1 MEVKEVGPIF
11 GKTLK
16 DQRGRDLIKWR
27 DGTEYFID
35 VDEETGHGLSPLGF
49 SILRLAFCVLR
60 FACRVSVSHLV
71 VRSPSAS
78 SWTLTRGSGCT
89 QTKSHT
95 HKQALTFI
103 PSQ

>member
-35 VDEETGHGLSPLGF
+35 VDEETGHAS
-49 SILRLAFCVLR
+49 RL
-60 FACRVSVSHLV
+60 
-71 VRSPSAS
+71 
-78 SWTLTRGSGCT
+78 
-89 QTKSHT
+89 
-95 HKQALTFI
+95 
-103 PSQ
+103 